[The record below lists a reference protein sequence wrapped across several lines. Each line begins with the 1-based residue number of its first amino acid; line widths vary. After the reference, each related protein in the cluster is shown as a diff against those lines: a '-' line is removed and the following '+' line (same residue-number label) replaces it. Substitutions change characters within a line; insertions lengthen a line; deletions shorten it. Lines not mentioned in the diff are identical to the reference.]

1 LSLTTAFSG
10 ARRPAS
16 VIRTVTTSIGR
27 EPATTR
33 LAVAL
38 ASPARTSST
47 MSAIVKPCASYTCKD
62 PEGNVWTFGT

>member
-27 EPATTR
+27 HDALGGGARQPGAHKLDHVGDRE
-33 LAVAL
+33 AVRQL
-38 ASPARTSST
+38 HLQGS
-47 MSAIVKPCASYTCKD
+47 
-62 PEGNVWTFGT
+62 